1 MEQKEKKERKEKK
14 RRREKC
20 AKETVI
26 FPRSS
31 SSSSSF
37 LLFSFFFLPSPP
49 LLFSLPPLPRKRRR
63 TYVTAVWRH
72 ISQRRRDTSHIV
84 RIRLRCFSRLLDTS
98 RKNTRASHASG
109 KPLYNGSSWFLRL
122 VKCARFEPIF
132 PPSREKFVS
141 RKPSG
146 CTLAF
151 RARVHTLISRSVEFR
166 EIGREKRRN
175 EANQRRV

>member
-1 MEQKEKKERKEKK
+1 MRERNGD
-14 RRREKC
+14 
-20 AKETVI
+20 
-26 FPRSS
+26 FSPFFSS

-141 RKPSG
+141 RKPSS
-146 CTLAF
+146 CTV
-151 RARVHTLISRSVEFR
+151 ARTHIDFAIRGISRNR
-166 EIGREKRRN
+166 EGKKKKRG
-175 EANQRRV
+175 

>member
-1 MEQKEKKERKEKK
+1 MRERNGD
-14 RRREKC
+14 
-20 AKETVI
+20 
-26 FPRSS
+26 FSPFFSS

-37 LLFSFFFLPSPP
+37 LLFSFFFLLSPP

-146 CTLAF
+146 CTV
-151 RARVHTLISRSVEFR
+151 ARTHIDFAIRGISRNR
-166 EIGREKRRN
+166 EGKKKKRG
-175 EANQRRV
+175 

>member
-1 MEQKEKKERKEKK
+1 MRERNGD
-14 RRREKC
+14 
-20 AKETVI
+20 
-26 FPRSS
+26 FSPFFSS

>member
-31 SSSSSF
+31 
-37 LLFSFFFLPSPP
+37 LLLLLLPFFSFPFSFSPP

-63 TYVTAVWRH
+63 TYVTVVWRH

-132 PPSREKFVS
+132 PPSPLT
-141 RKPSG
+141 RKIRVTKTKWLHACISS
-146 CTLAF
+146 
-151 RARVHTLISRSVEFR
+151 ARTHIDFAIRGISRNR
-166 EIGREKRRN
+166 
-175 EANQRRV
+175 